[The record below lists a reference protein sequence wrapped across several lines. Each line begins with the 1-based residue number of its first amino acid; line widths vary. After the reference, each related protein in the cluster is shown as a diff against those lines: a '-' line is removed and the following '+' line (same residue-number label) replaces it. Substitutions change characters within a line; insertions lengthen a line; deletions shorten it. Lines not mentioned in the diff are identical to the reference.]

1 MWKLIEKV
9 FHYIIRISTIK
20 TVENFHST
28 FVLHIRNIQI
38 LSMLPRVYSCE
49 ESPETVSFCFLRII
63 WIIIDPM
70 FYWEIFEKKLWR
82 RQNFF
87 WGGTELSI
95 MIQKKFKKSKKRR
108 KFSFFLIF
116 SLKRR
121 GHIILP
127 IQSQLR
133 GTSYISM
140 KGDLWFTHEIAS
152 WSNDFTKLDNY
163 FFVEFITSR
172 AAFSQKLLP
181 KLL

>member
-49 ESPETVSFCFLRII
+49 ESPETVSICFLRII

-87 WGGTELSI
+87 LRGNWTIDNDTEKI
-95 MIQKKFKKSKKRR
+95 QKIQKKKKIFIFFDFFTEAKRAYYFTNSVSTSWNFIYINER
-108 KFSFFLIF
+108 GSMIYPRNCIMI
-116 SLKRR
+116 KRLHQI
-121 GHIILP
+121 G
-127 IQSQLR
+127 
-133 GTSYISM
+133 
-140 KGDLWFTHEIAS
+140 
-152 WSNDFTKLDNY
+152 
-163 FFVEFITSR
+163 
-172 AAFSQKLLP
+172 
-181 KLL
+181 